1 MIPFRVFVAYGH
13 GAWESGRNFLFF
25 WFFEFFVFFFFVC
38 LEIDPTLLLCL
49 GGKRR
54 LLLQYVPDSGSLVS
68 IWLWSL
74 CFTVYGGGF
83 VFSAFPVLLLFT
95 PFAPFPFGGSIDSV
109 LGIRV
114 GGVLLFFT
122 MSCNNNPITPK
133 RFYFFYYYFFYLWTL
148 IPTLLLPPLAL

>member
-1 MIPFRVFVAYGH
+1 MAMERGSPGGIFFSFGF
-13 GAWESGRNFLFF
+13 SSSLFF
-25 WFFEFFVFFFFVC
+25 FFFFVC